1 VSKATA
7 ATALAETPTCS
18 FRRRTPQEDFIITAI
33 SDNSDLLSSAN
44 THRRHFFIILQRIGR
59 QELQEGVQGANSKSK
74 VGSPAIAAKFGR
86 TFVDDG
92 YHRRVLSAG
101 ENLDGATPR

>member
-1 VSKATA
+1 MTQTKELPPSI
-7 ATALAETPTCS
+7 L
-18 FRRRTPQEDFIITAI
+18 RRQLCPRQQQPPHWPKRQRVHFADGPRRKI
-33 SDNSDLLSSAN
+33 SSSPPS
-44 THRRHFFIILQRIGR
+44 RIGR